1 MAVHGLLKTGRERPS
16 SAFNRRE
23 EEIAES
29 IAESPFNIFLTDIKV
44 DWFKNKSE
52 IIQWECRNHISLKL

>member
-52 IIQWECRNHISLKL
+52 IIQ